1 MSKVRISKTADG
13 VSDRVFNGVRFNG
26 YVADDVFFG
35 IDATGTQVVLAMD
48 SVRKDHTQAKAFL
61 KSILNRTSQ
70 LRVDSEDQALHG
82 CCRLSAEDKETTPE
96 ATMRFDTPW
105 EGAFNFHLITD
116 LTKNVLISGDMTT
129 YDFKLRGVSFL
140 LRVVDGIITVD
151 SDTRCWWHTYLVFS
165 DFCAYLLFESKRLI
179 DGCAP
184 SYAHL
189 VKDLPTPEA
198 GKKAAAVGGGATA
211 TVEDGGEDGWERA
224 PIADGTFLEYRI
236 VYADG
241 SPRYMQKPTVAAT
254 AEADEDSD
262 EEDSHGAAIL
272 GGEYITFKLGK
283 KTRDGVFTV
292 TDTTDE
298 LQAEKRAKL
307 IAAELNKNGGL

>member
-1 MSKVRISKTADG
+1 MSQPSFVVLRLLSAISFDVLHSFVHKVMVSKTADG

-26 YVADDVFFG
+26 GVADDVFFG
-35 IDATGTQVVLAMD
+35 IDATGTQVVLSMD
-48 SVRKDHTQAKAFL
+48 SVRKNHSQAMAFL
-61 KSILNRTSQ
+61 KSILNHTAQ
-70 LRVDSEDQALHG
+70 LRVETEDQALQG
-82 CCRLSAEDKETTPE
+82 CSRLSAEDKATPPE

-105 EGAFNFHLITD
+105 DGAFNFYLITD

-140 LRVVDGIITVD
+140 LRVVDGKIIVD
-151 SDTRCWWHTYLVFS
+151 SDTRCGLKTYEVFS
-165 DFCAYLLFESKRLI
+165 NFCAYLLWESKRLI

-189 VKDLPTPEA
+189 VKDLAAPE
-198 GKKAAAVGGGATA
+198 AAAVGGG
-211 TVEDGGEDGWERA
+211 G
-224 PIADGTFLEYRI
+224 
-236 VYADG
+236 
-241 SPRYMQKPTVAAT
+241 VAAT